1 MLDAV
6 WIGIA
11 FILGLAARQIG
22 LPPLVGYLLAGFVL
36 FGFGVDASETLQH
49 FADIGVTLLLFSIGL
64 KLNIR
69 MLLRPHVW
77 AAASLHMTT
86 ATSALGLALLGLG
99 AAGFGLMA
107 KLTPA
112 TALLLGFALSFS
124 STVFAVKAL
133 EDKGDLSSS
142 YGRTAIGIL
151 IMQDI
156 AAVIFLAVSAGKVP
170 TTWALLLLTGLLPL
184 RWLLH
189 RLMDHT
195 GHGEL
200 LVLFG
205 LAVALGGAQ
214 TFDLVGIKGDLG
226 ALILGMLLAG
236 HRSTGELA
244 KALLGFKDVFLVGFF
259 LSIGLKGV
267 PDAEALLIALLLVGV
282 IPLKSALYFW
292 LLARWRLR
300 TRSAFMAAVSL
311 SNYSEFGLIVAAI
324 GAANGWLADA
334 WLTAIAIALSLSFI
348 AAAPL
353 NSAAYALYAWARPW
367 LVRFQHPRRL
377 PEEEEI
383 DPGAATV
390 LIFGM
395 GRVGTGAYMVLC
407 HQPGEHVVGLDLVSE
422 VVQRHRAAGRE
433 VLHASATDPDFWS
446 RLKLNHGTIRLI
458 MLAMPQCHE
467 NVFAARQLQ
476 KFGYTGRIAAI
487 AKYEDDGAALRK
499 AGVHSVFNLYAE
511 AGGGFAEHAY
521 ERLQLAEEA
530 TQRP

>member
-1 MLDAV
+1 MFDAV
-6 WIGIA
+6 WIGVA
-11 FILGLAARQIG
+11 FILGLTARRIG

-36 FGFGVDASETLQH
+36 FYFGVGASETLEQLS
-49 FADIGVTLLLFSIGL
+49 AIGVTLLLFTIGL
-64 KLNIR
+64 KLNIH
-69 MLLRPHVW
+69 MLLRPQVW
-77 AAASLHMTT
+77 LVASLHMAA
-86 ATSALGLALLGLG
+86 ATVMLGAALLGL
-99 AAGFGLMA
+99 AATGLGLVA
-107 KLTPA
+107 KLPLE

-124 STVFAVKAL
+124 STVFAFKVL
-133 EDKGDLSSS
+133 EDKGDLASS

-156 AAVIFLAVSAGKVP
+156 AAVIFLALSAGKIP
-170 TTWALLLLTGLLPL
+170 TPWAVLLLSALLPL

-214 TFDLVGIKGDLG
+214 AFDLVGIKGDLG

-236 HRSTGELA
+236 HRNTGELA
-244 KALLGFKDVFLVGFF
+244 KALLGFKDVFLVSFF
-259 LSIGLKGV
+259 LSIGLKGI
-267 PDAEALLIALLLVGV
+267 PGTEALLIALLLVAL
-282 IPLKSALYFW
+282 ITLKSTLYFW

-300 TRSAFMAAVSL
+300 TRSAFLAAVSL

-334 WLTAIAIALSLSFI
+334 WLTAIAIALALSFI

-353 NSAAYALYAWARPW
+353 NSAAHALYVWARPR
-367 LVRFQHPRRL
+367 LVRFQHPQRL

-383 DPGAATV
+383 DLGAATV

-395 GRVGTGAYMVLC
+395 GRIGTGAYTALC
-407 HQPGEHVVGLDLVSE
+407 EQSGERVVGLDQVSE
-422 VVQRHRAAGRE
+422 VVQQHRAAGRE
-433 VLHASATDPDFWS
+433 VLHASATDADFWS
-446 RLKLNHGTIRLI
+446 RLKLNHGTIRLV

-467 NVFAARQLQ
+467 NVFAARQLR

-487 AKYEDDGAALRK
+487 AKYEDDGLALRR

-511 AGGGFAEHAY
+511 AGSGFAEHAY
-521 ERLQLAEEA
+521 HRLQLADEA
-530 TQRP
+530 VRR

>member
-1 MLDAV
+1 MIDAV
-6 WIGIA
+6 WIGVA
-11 FILGLAARQIG
+11 FILGLAARQAG
-22 LPPLVGYLLAGFVL
+22 LPPLLGYLLAGFVL
-36 FGFGVDASETLQH
+36 FLFGVKGSDTLGHFSE
-49 FADIGVTLLLFSIGL
+49 IGVTLLLFTIGL
-64 KLNIR
+64 KLNIH
-69 MLLRPHVW
+69 MLLRPQVW
-77 AAASLHMTT
+77 AVASLHT
-86 ATSALGLALLGLG
+86 AAATLVLG
-99 AAGFGLMA
+99 AAILGFAAAGLGLVA
-107 KLTPA
+107 ALPLE

-124 STVFAVKAL
+124 STVFAIKAL

-151 IMQDI
+151 IVQDI
-156 AAVIFLAVSAGKVP
+156 AAVIFLALSAGKVP
-170 TTWALLLLTGLLPL
+170 SPWALLLLPGLVPL

-189 RLMDHT
+189 RFMDHT

-214 TFDLVGIKGDLG
+214 TFDLIGIKGDLG

-259 LSIGLKGV
+259 LSIGLKGI
-267 PDAEALLIALLLVGV
+267 PGAESLLVALLLVAI
-282 IPLKSALYFW
+282 IPLKSGLYFW

-300 TRSAFMAAVSL
+300 TRSAFLASVSL

-324 GAANGWLADA
+324 GASHGWLADE
-334 WLTAIAIALSLSFI
+334 WLTAIAIALALSFI

-353 NSAAYALYAWARPW
+353 NSAAHALYVWARPW
-367 LVRFQHPRRL
+367 LVRFQHPQRL

-383 DPGAATV
+383 DPGDATV

-395 GRVGTGAYMVLC
+395 GRIGTGAYTALC
-407 HQPGEHVVGLDLVSE
+407 DLPGERVVGLDQVSE

-433 VLHASATDPDFWS
+433 VLHASATDSDFWS

-467 NVFAARQLQ
+467 NVFAARQLR
-476 KFGYTGRIAAI
+476 KYGYTGRIAAI
-487 AKYEDDGAALRK
+487 AKYEDDGIALHK

-511 AGGGFAEHAY
+511 AGSGFAEHAY
-521 ERLQLAEEA
+521 HRLQLAQEA
-530 TQRP
+530 AQR